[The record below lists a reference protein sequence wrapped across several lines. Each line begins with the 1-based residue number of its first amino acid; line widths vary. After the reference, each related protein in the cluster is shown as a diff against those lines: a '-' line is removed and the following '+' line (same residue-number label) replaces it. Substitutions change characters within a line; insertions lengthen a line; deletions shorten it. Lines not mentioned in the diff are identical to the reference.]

1 MQTDSVTAQPR
12 GNTHASSTSAAKIA
26 DTVTSRLAIAVEI
39 GGVSGGPSSSSKNL
53 PARIHTDP
61 YFSGGNAARRTSS
74 RHRSLRTLG
83 NASVLL
89 WVEVG
94 HWANIEGRFR
104 FGSTMAERRGCAC
117 SWPSSNM
124 DAASACPA

>member
-1 MQTDSVTAQPR
+1 MQTAPTAQPR
-12 GNTHASSTSAAKIA
+12 GNTRASSTSAAKIA
-26 DTVTSRLAIAVEI
+26 DTVTSRIAVEI

-74 RHRSLRTLG
+74 RHSSLRTLG

-89 WVEVG
+89 WVVVG
-94 HWANIEGRFR
+94 H
-104 FGSTMAERRGCAC
+104 
-117 SWPSSNM
+117 
-124 DAASACPA
+124 